1 MIERK
6 KFVHHVISKYDDGIY
21 ILTHYGK
28 LKVWAN
34 ESGLYLDLLD
44 PTGDLGDICLFSLHP
59 EYEGLHGFMYGN
71 LGSANSTTDQVF
83 KAKELEN
90 VFNCVK
96 EEIDDEFLWEDDD
109 EDYSNDE
116 EYSIFR

>member
-1 MIERK
+1 
-6 KFVHHVISKYDDGIY
+6 
-21 ILTHYGK
+21 
-28 LKVWAN
+28 
-34 ESGLYLDLLD
+34 
-44 PTGDLGDICLFSLHP
+44 
-59 EYEGLHGFMYGN
+59 MYGN

-83 KAKELEN
+83 DAKKLEN